1 MFAKKMVNFVMDM
14 FSLKTK
20 LITATKHN
28 IVKPEV
34 KLELPFIK
42 STERRVKLA
51 EVFALP
57 KYTST

>member
-1 MFAKKMVNFVMDM
+1 MVDFVMDM
-14 FSLKTK
+14 FSPKTK